1 MNINSLIKLLQDSTN
16 YRGAVEF
23 PDQLAELRR
32 ARGLTQAAL
41 AELVGV
47 GANQISRYE
56 SGASE
61 PTLGVLRRLAIAL
74 AVSSDELVFGG
85 ADRLSHDES
94 LQLAFEATTMLG
106 PDEQAA
112 IRMMLEG
119 FLANH
124 LGRRGEG
131 PRARKRPSQ

>member
-1 MNINSLIKLLQDSTN
+1 M
-16 YRGAVEF
+16 EF
-23 PDQLAELRR
+23 PEQLAELRR

-47 GANQISRYE
+47 GPNQISRYE

-61 PTLGVLRRLAIAL
+61 PTLGVIQKLAVAL
-74 AVSSDELVFGG
+74 AVNSDVLIFGG
-85 ADRLSHDES
+85 EDRLTKDES
-94 LQLAFEATTMLG
+94 LQLAFEATTLLG
-106 PDEQAA
+106 PEEQAA

-124 LGRRGEG
+124 LSHRGEG
-131 PRARKRPSQ
+131 PRARKRPVK

>member
-1 MNINSLIKLLQDSTN
+1 
-16 YRGAVEF
+16 VEF

-32 ARGLTQAAL
+32 DRGLTQAAL

-47 GANQISRYE
+47 GPNQISRYE

-61 PTLGVLRRLAIAL
+61 PTLGVLRKLAIAL
-74 AVSSDELVFGG
+74 AVNSDVLVFGG
-85 ADRLSHDES
+85 NDRLNNDEA
-94 LQLAFEATTMLG
+94 LQLAFEATTLLE
-106 PDEQAA
+106 PEEQAA

-131 PRARKRPSQ
+131 PRARKRPAK